1 LANNFN
7 IQKVLVAPLDWGLG
21 HATRDISLISALIAN
36 GYEVVLAAEGA
47 QASLLQREF
56 PLLQIVPLAGYHI
69 RYSRSQ
75 WGFLFT
81 LLLQVPRVYGVIR
94 AENRWLDKII
104 DDHKIDLVIADNRFG
119 LHSKKIPCIFI
130 THQLTIKAPFVWM
143 EKIMQAVNYRF
154 INQFSCC
161 WVPDMAGDQNLGGV
175 LSHPLRLPK
184 INVQYIGLLSR
195 FQWNAEIKQ
204 YDYCVLLSGPEPQRS
219 MLEEKILAE
228 AASIKG
234 TLLLIRGKPGSKET
248 IAVPENVE
256 VNNHLPG
263 AELQQALLQSD
274 IIVCRGGYTSVMELL
289 SLKKKMLVIP
299 TPGQT
304 EQEYLAIKLMDNH
317 ICYAT
322 TQDKLNC
329 VEDFSKAKNF
339 SYTFPELTLFTKE
352 DLAGLLKRSL

>member
-1 LANNFN
+1 M
-7 IQKVLVAPLDWGLG
+7 APLDWGLG
-21 HATRDISLISALIAN
+21 HATRDISLIRALVAN
-36 GYEVVLAAEGA
+36 GYEVVFAAEGA
-47 QASLLQREF
+47 QASLLQSEF
-56 PLLQIVPLAGYHI
+56 PLLQIIPLAGYHI
-69 RYSRSQ
+69 RYSKSQ

-81 LLLQVPRVYGVIR
+81 LLMQVPRVYGVIK

-104 DDHKIDLVIADNRFG
+104 DEYKIDLVISDNRFG

-130 THQLTIKAPFVWM
+130 THQLTVKAPFAWM

-161 WVPDMAGDQNLGGV
+161 WVPDMAGDLNLGGV
-175 LSHPLRLPK
+175 LSHPVRSPK

-195 FQWNAEIKQ
+195 FQWQSEIKK

-219 MLEEKILAE
+219 MLEEKILSE

-234 TLLLIRGKPGSKET
+234 NILLVRGKPGSKET
-248 IAVPENVE
+248 ITVAENVE
-256 VNNHLPG
+256 AKNHLPG
-263 AELQQALLQSD
+263 TALQQALLHSD
-274 IIVCRGGYTSVMELL
+274 IIVSRGGYTSVMELL
-289 SLKKKMLVIP
+289 SLKKKMFVIP

-304 EQEYLAIKLMDNH
+304 EQEYLAIKLMEKH

-329 VEDFSKAKNF
+329 VEDFAKARDV
-339 SYTFPELTLFTKE
+339 SYNVPEFVFFHKE
-352 DLAGLLKRSL
+352 DLEGLLKRSL